1 MLLLSIREHGGMFIA
16 TLFTVGK
23 TWKQSRCPSTDERIK
38 KLWCIYTMQYYS
50 TIKRH
55 IGVNSSEVDEP
66 SSCYREGSKSDR
78 EKQILC
84 INTLLGDCVIS
95 SVLSHHSK
103 GLKWQTSDSAV
114 TVPSFIGQAKESTPS
129 RCEGGPTPK
138 ERPPSIVA
146 SSFYTFVSS
155 HPFASSPPWACPM

>member
-1 MLLLSIREHGGMFIA
+1 
-16 TLFTVGK
+16 
-23 TWKQSRCPSTDERIK
+23 
-38 KLWCIYTMQYYS
+38 MQYYS

-103 GLKWQTSDSAV
+103 DLKWQTSDSAV

-129 RCEGGPTPK
+129 RCVKVGQPQRRGLH
-138 ERPPSIVA
+138 PSWLPLFIR
-146 SSFYTFVSS
+146 
-155 HPFASSPPWACPM
+155 SSPPILLLPPLLEPAQCKLG